1 MHQNTLI
8 SSSWGQ
14 NYDQSLRPFL
24 KHQRQRKRHD
34 WIKFFV
40 LALIFLV
47 MTYMFLT
54 FVQGVFDHSLKI

>member
-1 MHQNTLI
+1 MRQNTLI

-14 NYDQSLRPFL
+14 NHAQALDSFL
-24 KHQRQRKRHD
+24 KHQQQKKRHD
-34 WIKFFV
+34 RIKFLV
-40 LALIFLV
+40 LGLIFLV